1 MAVGPGEYP
10 FTLLDTRPDDG
21 HRAED
26 YTGFT
31 RFQLELMERFRVV
44 AVDYPMAHG
53 NLSGEGA
60 GSPLVEFHE
69 SGVPTVER
77 MLTQYELP
85 IVISVPTGI
94 ESEPATTAAD
104 TTSINVSVSA
114 WVENYDR
121 LYGMTDAGVIISNV
135 VNNVEANR
143 AMVLPEPHEQYGN
156 DPLSDDVEFTG
167 ADFDFQINAGPDNVF
182 LSWCSADFTIEA
194 KRRVRY

>member
-10 FTLLDTRPDDG
+10 FTLLDGRPDDG
-21 HRAED
+21 HRAAD

-44 AVDYPMAHG
+44 AVDYPMAHT
-53 NLSGEGA
+53 NLSGDSD
-60 GSPLVEFHE
+60 GSPEVMYHE
-69 SGVPTVER
+69 TGVPNLER
-77 MLTQYELP
+77 MLTQYDLP
-85 IVISVPTGI
+85 LVITVPSSM

-104 TTSINVSVSA
+104 TTTIDVSVSA

-143 AMVLPEPHEQYGN
+143 KLVLPETHPERGN
-156 DPLSDDVEFTG
+156 DPLADDVEFNG
-167 ADFDFQINAGPDNVF
+167 ADFDYQINAGPENVF
-182 LSWCSADFTIEA
+182 LSWCSAEFTIES